1 MRPRAYRIGLLVLA
15 SVLLPAGSCSERPK
29 SGADLSPPVKLLTPP
44 AEPQMS
50 PRSLESEEV
59 YEEERNRKIE
69 WGRGLRDQMLRA
81 CKWFR
86 DAGVKLEC
94 VK

>member
-1 MRPRAYRIGLLVLA
+1 
-15 SVLLPAGSCSERPK
+15 
-29 SGADLSPPVKLLTPP
+29 
-44 AEPQMS
+44 MS